1 MSRAVFVLG
10 MHRSGTSA
18 FMRLLAAFGVYLGDN
33 LIEPQEDNPKGFF
46 EDRALMEL
54 NSGLLGSVA
63 ENGRYGLLSLGAE
76 FYDEE
81 TFRTE
86 LRAYLESAYG
96 ESLLWGFKDPRLC
109 LTFRSWK
116 GVLRELGVSHSF
128 LVPVRNPLEVAQ
140 SLQKREGRPIEF
152 GLAAWFL
159 YMFSALE
166 YAAEAPSCFVAF
178 KDLFDDVRGVM
189 ERVGR
194 FLGEDCSAH
203 TESLDAFEGEFLDA
217 GLYRNRDDAAQL
229 AAHCRGMES
238 IPDFYAALMGFCAEG
253 TVAPETIRELLDL
266 HRESFTTL
274 AASIAGG
281 APDYLRAEM
290 HENSLTLKKYV
301 SAFED
306 CSAALAEN
314 VKAHEFYKEGYEKF
328 QGLYEDAA
336 MALEQRQQALDENRR
351 AMDELRQALLDS
363 QDALQDAHLVI
374 AEREETIRL
383 EQQRLLEIKRSKA
396 WRFLQFL
403 ARFGVGAGIV
413 GKAGKNLRKG
423 VERVE
428 RQRAYKRAKVSH
440 ALSSTVD
447 AAGREEI
454 RTVATLREQ
463 SRRGRHVVFMDYD
476 FPEFDAHAGGRHS
489 WLYVKLLAD
498 LGFAVTFLA
507 QGNEGKPYIKHL
519 EGIGVHV
526 PDRAFFRGASW
537 GNWLYMCREEIDFV
551 VASRPF
557 PSVKYLS
564 LIRDLMRVPLIYFAH
579 DLHFLRLGRQ
589 QEQAGDVC
597 EGEISRCRIAEDKL
611 IRRCS
616 HMLTPSTFE
625 VQYVAE
631 HFGKQ
636 EATAIPV
643 FFYDDEMLA
652 GHEGEKEPGSL
663 LFVGSF
669 EHAPNR
675 AALVWFVEK
684 VLPLIVERH
693 GDAVLSIIGSKPPEN
708 WDLGE
713 HVRLL
718 GRVSE
723 EELEQAYRKSKVAI
737 APLLFGAGVKGK
749 VIESMAMNCP
759 VVGTTIAFEGIPA
772 GEMIVP
778 VDSPEQFA
786 DRVSHYLGMDDAG
799 YRAVQ
804 AGIRQ
809 YMKRYFSEDTAKEL
823 MEKVISSV
831 DTDD

>member
-46 EDRALMEL
+46 EDRALLDL

-76 FYDEE
+76 FHDEE

-86 LRAYLESAYG
+86 LRAYLESAYAG
-96 ESLLWGFKDPRLC
+96 CSLWGFKDPRLC
-109 LTFRSWK
+109 LTFRSWRD
-116 GVLRELGVSHSF
+116 VLRDLGVSHSF

-140 SLQKREGRPIEF
+140 SLQKREGWPIGF
-152 GLAAWFL
+152 GLTTWFL

-166 YAAEAPSCFVAF
+166 YAAAAPSCFVAF
-178 KDLFDDVRGVM
+178 KDLFGDVRGVM

-194 FLGEDCSAH
+194 FLGEDCLAH
-203 TESLDAFEGEFLDA
+203 GEALDAFEGEFLDA
-217 GLYRNRDDAAQL
+217 GLYRNRDDDAQL
-229 AAHCRGMES
+229 EANCRGMES
-238 IPDFYAALMGFCAEG
+238 IPDFFASLMGFCADG
-253 TVAPETIRELLDL
+253 TVGPEAIRELLGR
-266 HRESFTTL
+266 HREAFASL
-274 AASIAGG
+274 ASSIAGS

-301 SAFED
+301 NALED
-306 CSAALAEN
+306 CSGALAEN
-314 VKAHEFYKEGYEKF
+314 VKAHEVCKENYAKL
-328 QGLYEDAA
+328 QRRYEDAA
-336 MALEQRQQALDENRR
+336 QALEES
-351 AMDELRQALLDS
+351 RQALFDS

-374 AEREETIRL
+374 AERDATIRL
-383 EQQRLLEIKRSKA
+383 EQQQLAEIKRSKA
-396 WRFLQFL
+396 WRFLRFMAKFG
-403 ARFGVGAGIV
+403 ARAGVV
-413 GKAGKNLRKG
+413 GKSGRNLRKG
-423 VERVE
+423 MERVE
-428 RQRAYKRAKVSH
+428 QMRAYKRAKAAH
-440 ALSSTVD
+440 ALSAAVD

-454 RTVATLREQ
+454 RAVEALREQ

-507 QGNEGKPYIKHL
+507 QGDEGKLYIKHL
-519 EGIGVHV
+519 ESIGVHV
-526 PDRAFFRGASW
+526 PDRSFFMGASW
-537 GNWLYMCREEIDFV
+537 GNWLYMCREEINFV

-557 PSVKYLS
+557 PSVKYVG

-589 QEQAGDVC
+589 QEQTGDVC
-597 EGEISRCRIAEDKL
+597 EGEISRCRTAEDKL

-625 VQYVAE
+625 VEYVAE

-652 GHEGEKEPGSL
+652 GHEGEKESGSL

-693 GDAVLSIIGSKPPEN
+693 GDAILSIIGSKPPEH
-708 WDLGE
+708 WGLGE

-723 EELEQAYRKSKVAI
+723 EELEQAYRKSRVAI

-786 DRVSHYLGMDDAG
+786 DRVSHYLDMDDAG
-799 YRAVQ
+799 YRSVQ
-804 AGIRQ
+804 AGLRQ
-809 YMKRYFSEDTAKEL
+809 YMKQYFSEDTAKAL
-823 MEKVISSV
+823 MEKVVSSV